1 MSNSRILLLQILMLQ
16 LFTSTSFAQGF
27 PWDDFKPRTLKNI
40 VSIDDKEV
48 KDSERENSVIFHTD
62 MLLSVIG

>member
-1 MSNSRILLLQILMLQ
+1 MLQ